1 VKPSS
6 GSPVRLG
13 ISEAEALT
21 SFPLAS
27 LTWDV
32 EKDLLAWLSVDDTA
46 DDVEAAVGTAL
57 TVAGGVIL
65 HLRMLLVR
73 RNKLAEENCSH
84 GREIERGGVERGSR
98 SQ

>member
-65 HLRMLLVR
+65 HLKML
-73 RNKLAEENCSH
+73 C
-84 GREIERGGVERGSR
+84 
-98 SQ
+98 

>member
-1 VKPSS
+1 MKPGS

-13 ISEAEALT
+13 ISEAEAPT

-32 EKDLLAWLSVDDTA
+32 EKDLLACLSVDDAA
-46 DDVEAAVGTAL
+46 DDVEGAVGKAL

-65 HLRMLLVR
+65 HLRILLVR
-73 RNKLAEENCSH
+73 RNRLAGENCFH
-84 GREIERGGVERGSR
+84 GREIES
-98 SQ
+98 